1 MSWTFQFEPLARL
14 LNDGL
19 APLAQQD
26 WEEID
31 VDHDKVPLD
40 VDWGHYTGLE
50 AQGIYRVIAARKN
63 GRLVGYNAF
72 FICRHTRHRGT
83 VFGQNDVLYLHPTH
97 RRGMVGVRFLTESDR
112 LLRDA
117 GAVKVRYDVMDNS
130 PTLGVI
136 LARMGY
142 KREAAVFTKVL

>member
-1 MSWTFQFEPLARL
+1 MLNFAWEPLARL

-31 VDHDKVPLD
+31 VDRDRVPLD
-40 VDWGHYTGLE
+40 VDWDHYTALE
-50 AQGIYRVIAARKN
+50 RSGTYRVIAARRN
-63 GRLVGYNAF
+63 GTLIGYNAF
-72 FICRHTRHRGT
+72 FLNRHSRHRGT
-83 VFGQNDVLYLHPTH
+83 VFGQNDVLYLHPDQ
-97 RRGMVGVRFLTESDR
+97 RRGMIGVRFLAESDK

-142 KREAAVFTKVL
+142 KREATVYTKVL